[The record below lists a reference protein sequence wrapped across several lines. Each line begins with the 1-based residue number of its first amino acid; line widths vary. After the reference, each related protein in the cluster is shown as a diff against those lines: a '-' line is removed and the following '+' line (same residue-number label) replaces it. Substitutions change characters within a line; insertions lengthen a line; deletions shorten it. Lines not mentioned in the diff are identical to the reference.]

1 MSGIDP
7 SVLLGFYQSQ
17 LISSPSSL
25 AAARAQQQQFA
36 AARNTCATASD
47 NPPWNTP
54 TPTNAHQ
61 DAKVLGTTNFLD
73 VSNVPLSAG
82 ATTDSKM
89 EQDNQKLFALYN
101 AVNTLAYLAKMAQ
114 KGTATSGQLVGL
126 NDRFQTGLAQIE
138 QYLAKTSFNNFN
150 LQTAKP
156 SDTLTSTATVQFGS
170 FTYATKQ
177 LVTNAKLDDALPGLS
192 ASDSFTI
199 G

>member
-17 LISSPSSL
+17 LFSSPSSL

-36 AARNTCATASD
+36 ATRNTSATASD

-73 VSNVPLSAG
+73 TSKVPLSAG
-82 ATTDSKM
+82 ATSDSKM
-89 EQDNQKLFALYN
+89 EQDNQKLFALYG

-114 KGTATSGQLVGL
+114 NGSATSGQLVGL
-126 NDRFQTGLAQIE
+126 NDRFQT
-138 QYLAKTSFNNFN
+138 
-150 LQTAKP
+150 
-156 SDTLTSTATVQFGS
+156 
-170 FTYATKQ
+170 
-177 LVTNAKLDDALPGLS
+177 
-192 ASDSFTI
+192 
-199 G
+199 

>member
-17 LISSPSSL
+17 LLSTPSAL
-25 AAARAQQQQFA
+25 AATRAQQQQFA
-36 AARNTCATASD
+36 ASRKTGATDND

-73 VSNVPLSAG
+73 TSKVPLSAG

-89 EQDNQKLFALYN
+89 EQDNQKLFSLYN

-114 KGTATSGQLVGL
+114 NGSATIKPSIALADNAAGISGGG
-126 NDRFQTGLAQIE
+126 NT
-138 QYLAKTSFNNFN
+138 TSF
-150 LQTAKP
+150 
-156 SDTLTSTATVQFGS
+156 SSSS
-170 FTYATKQ
+170 FT
-177 LVTNAKLDDALPGLS
+177 P
-192 ASDSFTI
+192 
-199 G
+199 